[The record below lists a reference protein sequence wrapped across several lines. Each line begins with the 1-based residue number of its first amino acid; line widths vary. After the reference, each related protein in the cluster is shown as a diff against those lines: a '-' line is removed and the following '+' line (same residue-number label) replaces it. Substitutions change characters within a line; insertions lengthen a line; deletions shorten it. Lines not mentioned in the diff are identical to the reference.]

1 MERRTF
7 LQGGAAGT
15 LLLAAEMGRPADAVE
30 VVVQPLGRAA
40 ALVGA
45 TWTARWIFAPG
56 ASPGDFGVY
65 HFRRALALPEKPAA
79 FIVHVSGDNRYQ
91 LFVNGRRVV
100 WGPARGDLE
109 HWHFE
114 SVDLAPYLS
123 AGRNTLAAVVWNF
136 ADQAPEAQITFRSA
150 FLLQGDTQA
159 ERAADTGPTWKAFR
173 NEAYS
178 PIPVTSATVNGYYAA
193 GPGERVESE
202 RYPWG
207 WQSPD
212 FDDSAWPAAISVT
225 GAAGMEAR
233 GTTNW
238 MLTPRTI
245 PLEEQKQERLSVVRR
260 SDGPALPAGFPAA
273 AAPPAPVRFPAN
285 TKATYLLD
293 QTYLTTGYPELVTSG
308 GRGASIQLR
317 YAEALQGARG
327 AKGNRNEIEGKN
339 FVGYHDEF
347 RPDGGDQ
354 RLYRP
359 LWWRTW
365 RYMELVVETGD
376 EPLTIEDLR
385 STFTGYPFERTA
397 RFEADDAG
405 LARIQEVGW
414 RTARLCAHETYMD
427 CPYYEQLEYVGDTRI
442 QSLISMFSTGDGR
455 LVRNAIDQI
464 NNSRDSSGATMS
476 RYPTRLPQFIPSFS
490 LWWIGMLHDYS
501 RYIDDPAFVRR
512 MMPGV
517 RAVLGFFEGYQK
529 AGGSLGALPWWRY
542 MDWVDAWPNGEAP
555 QEPDGSSSSFDFLY
569 VMGLNWAA
577 DLEAVF
583 GAQAFSAYYR
593 QQSAALGAACQ
604 SLYWDDGRRLY
615 ADTPR
620 KASWSQHANVLA
632 TLSGVAPANLAADLT
647 VRVLKDAT
655 LAPCSLYF
663 RHYLYTALNR
673 TGEGDRYLPELADW
687 YTMIDQN
694 GLTTFSEV
702 LDKPGRPSRSDCH
715 AWSASPNYELLHTV
729 LGVDSAAPHFSR
741 ALIRPFLGE
750 LKRASGS
757 VPHPKGS
764 IEVTLER
771 SGAGLHASVTLPA
784 GTPGDFVWKGVRR
797 PLQPGSNTLTF

>member
-7 LQGGAAGT
+7 IQGCAAGT
-15 LLLAAEMGRPADAVE
+15 LLLAAESPRFADAAEPTVR
-30 VVVQPLGRAA
+30 PLGQAA
-40 ALVGA
+40 ALVSVQ
-45 TWTARWIFAPG
+45 WTARWIFVPK

-65 HFRRALALPEKPAA
+65 HFRRVFDLPAKPAT

-91 LFVNGRRVV
+91 LYVNGRRVV
-100 WGPARGDLE
+100 WGPARGDLA

-114 SVDLAPYLS
+114 SVDLAPYLN
-123 AGRNTLAAVVWNF
+123 AGRNALAAVVWNF
-136 ADQAPEAQITFRSA
+136 ADQAPEAQITFRSG
-150 FLLQGDTQA
+150 FLLQGDAQA
-159 ERAADTGPTWKAFR
+159 ERVANTGPNWKAFR

-193 GPGERVESE
+193 GPGEKVESE

-207 WQSPD
+207 WQNPD
-212 FDDSAWPAAISVT
+212 FDDSAWPAAISAG
-225 GAAGMEAR
+225 GAAGMDAR
-233 GTTNW
+233 GSSNW

-245 PLEEQKQERLSVVRR
+245 PLEEEKPERLGAVRK

-273 AAPPAPVRFPAN
+273 VAAARFPAN
-285 TKATYLLD
+285 TKARYLLD
-293 QTYLTTGYPELVTSG
+293 QTYLTTGYPELVASG

-317 YAEALQGARG
+317 YAEALQEARG
-327 AKGNRNEIEGKN
+327 VKNNRNEIEGKN

-347 RPDGGDQ
+347 HPDGGAQ

-365 RYMELVVETGD
+365 RYMELVVETAD

-385 STFTGYPFERTA
+385 STFVGYPFERNA

-405 LARIQEVGW
+405 LARIQDVGW

-442 QSLISMFSTGDGR
+442 QALISMFGTGDGR

-464 NNSRDSSGATMS
+464 DNSRNSSGATMS

-517 RAVLGFFEGYQK
+517 RDVLGFFASYQK
-529 AGGSLGALPWWRY
+529 TGGSLGPLPWWRY
-542 MDWVDAWPNGEAP
+542 MDWVDAWPNGDAP
-555 QEPDGSSSSFDFLY
+555 QEPDGSSAPFDFLY

-577 DLEAVF
+577 DLEAAF

-593 QQSAALGAACQ
+593 QQAATLGPAFQ
-604 SLYWDDGRRLY
+604 SLYWDAGRRLY

-620 KASWSQHANVLA
+620 KANWSQHANVLA
-632 TLSGVAPANLAADLT
+632 VLSGVAPANMAADLT
-647 VRVLKDAT
+647 VRVLKDTT

-687 YTMIDQN
+687 YTMIDKY

-702 LDKPGRPSRSDCH
+702 LDKPGKPSRSDCH
-715 AWSASPNYELLHTV
+715 GWSASPNYELLHTV
-729 LGVDSAAPHFSR
+729 LGVDSAAPHFGR
-741 ALIRPFLGE
+741 VLIRPFLGE
-750 LKRASGS
+750 LQRASGS
-757 VPHPKGS
+757 VPHPKGA
-764 IEVTLER
+764 IAVTLER
-771 SGAGLHASVTLPA
+771 SGAGLRAGVTLPA
-784 GTPGDFVWKGVRR
+784 GTPGEFVWKGVRR